1 MTPLPEAVRPV
12 TFEGPF
18 RGTRVTVHPVLLLD
32 PDGPVLVDT
41 GLPGQVDTLRRL
53 LNPHQVELGRVRWI
67 VLTHQDL
74 DHIGNAPE
82 VVAESGAEVLAH
94 PEEAPYVEGQR
105 TLLKL
110 APERLATLAP
120 EARGFFEEWAKHP
133 PRVRVSRRLEDGDRL
148 PTAGGL
154 RVVHTPG
161 HTPGHVSLYLEAYRV
176 LIAGDALVVADG
188 HLQGPRPEV
197 TLDMQE
203 AMRSLAK
210 LAELDPEFVICYHGG
225 VFGPGAAPRLR
236 EIASRRA

>member
-1 MTPLPEAVRPV
+1 MTSLPEVVRPLA
-12 TFEGPF
+12 FEGPF
-18 RGTRVTVHPVLLLD
+18 RGTRLTVHPVLLLD

-41 GLPGQVDTLRRL
+41 GLPGQLDTLRRL
-53 LNPHQVELGRVRWI
+53 LTQHQIELGRVRWI

-82 VVAESGAEVLAH
+82 VVAESAAEVLVH

-120 EARGFFEEWAKHP
+120 EARAFFEEWGKHP
-133 PRVRVSRRLEDGDRL
+133 PRVRVSRPLEDGDRL
-148 PTAGGL
+148 STAGGL
-154 RVVHTPG
+154 RVIHTPG
-161 HTPGHVSLYLEAYRV
+161 HTPGHVSLYLETYRV

-188 HLQGPRPEV
+188 RLQGPRPEV

-203 AMRSLAK
+203 AMRSVAK

-236 EIASRRA
+236 EIASRGA